1 MFGQGG
7 FDFAQLD
14 AEPAHFDLIVDAAQ
28 KIDFAGGAIA
38 NQIAGLVKARA
49 GRTRKRIAHEPLCI
63 EFRTIEIAMSQSV
76 ATDVKL
82 AWNPYGRGIHR
93 RVENVNRSVRD

>member
-49 GRTRKRIAHEPLCI
+49 GRTRKRIAHEPLSI
-63 EFRTIEIAMSQSV
+63 EFRTIEIAIPQSV
-76 ATDVKL
+76 ATDV
-82 AWNPYGRGIHR
+82 NPPRHPHAPAILPPAP
-93 RVENVNRSVRD
+93 NVNPT